1 MSSDL
6 SAICASLAKT
16 NQNPKF
22 YDDLILQFISSV
34 QTDPQTLGH
43 FENDPSFSQFISGIF
58 TCILRL
64 PIPKTLTG
72 QGMMKIQQI
81 LDFLIKISL
90 SNPHLLKIIA
100 EIAPLEDLVTKL
112 FRETAFDRKQKVNAN
127 PKLLIFVKFI
137 AILAS
142 EPKIKMGSSET
153 FSLLFTVCEA
163 FFNTDD
169 VSEWALS
176 IIAGF
181 IKNCASGAA
190 FVKSQPKFGKLK
202 TIFASLLS
210 SKNVSVV
217 LTALANLV
225 LLFPSQIAP
234 QVSIQTAINALGNS
248 DKFPLTTKI
257 STWIIYELHDTY
269 SLSTNELWSL
279 LSSAIAGGPQSYYLY
294 LLMSELPET
303 FPHIIDVIASMNCLF
318 LIINSLLET
327 QYSFNA
333 VTGCTFLNNVF
344 RNGEAI
350 VFSNEVKEPFLNALK
365 VLVAPSKYIE
375 TDKKEAAAIL
385 LRFLVRSRDS
395 TVYVIPLLKE
405 YQDKLFFEFQRQVQ
419 NNNAFLS
426 VQMFLFMFDVSHFIG
441 EWHQILARVVLD
453 SQFPALIVHVMNES
467 MNRQA
472 LEDALIAMQIVTG
485 GLKDDTTPQR
495 NVLFDTIVEGHLFS
509 NKHSHDVSD
518 KANTQLETVIE
529 GLLTQINEL
538 EVEKDCCAR
547 ELEALKQDAI
557 KCSIDLE
564 AEINTHQNAD
574 QKRNKLIQ
582 TQSELIQTIQET
594 QNNIEN
600 RKAANELLQKKIYQ
614 LQRASTTRS
623 VQEAG
628 IRTKSNDINKM
639 NRQITELT
647 SQNAKLEELFNL
659 TKQNIEKQKK
669 DRAKYVQWLKKGKEK
684 TEKHNKI
691 LDDSLEQRTTEYER
705 NTQLK
710 NDLSIAEQQIQQ
722 ITDLVKEDQSQ
733 KKAEEEEIQR
743 LKNEIEE
750 IKRSKETNQYKATLK
765 LQALDQLKE
774 HMIELET
781 KNNEMKMLIKLLHKS
796 TYPNMK
802 IPENVS
808 ALFNLQP
815 SDF

>member
-1 MSSDL
+1 MGNHELSILSDDILLTDTADGKAEGELVDILRKKGKRYAMCLSDTSGIIERNNILFGCMGILRKSVIYLSSDEEKEGTWYGKETWVPSVL
-6 SAICASLAKT
+6 KKMLPFRL
-16 NQNPKF
+16 QLQLLLPKCKK
-22 YDDLILQFISSV
+22 
-34 QTDPQTLGH
+34 
-43 FENDPSFSQFISGIF
+43 GI
-58 TCILRL
+58 
-64 PIPKTLTG
+64 G
-72 QGMMKIQQI
+72 
-81 LDFLIKISL
+81 
-90 SNPHLLKIIA
+90 
-100 EIAPLEDLVTKL
+100 
-112 FRETAFDRKQKVNAN
+112 
-127 PKLLIFVKFI
+127 
-137 AILAS
+137 
-142 EPKIKMGSSET
+142 
-153 FSLLFTVCEA
+153 
-163 FFNTDD
+163 
-169 VSEWALS
+169 
-176 IIAGF
+176 
-181 IKNCASGAA
+181 
-190 FVKSQPKFGKLK
+190 
-202 TIFASLLS
+202 
-210 SKNVSVV
+210 
-217 LTALANLV
+217 NLV

-614 LQRASTTRS
+614 LQRAS
-623 VQEAG
+623 
-628 IRTKSNDINKM
+628 
-639 NRQITELT
+639 
-647 SQNAKLEELFNL
+647 KLEELFNL

-750 IKRSKETNQYKATLK
+750 IKRSKETNQYKANLK

-774 HMIELET
+774 HMMELET

>member
-1 MSSDL
+1 MSDL

-22 YDDLILQFISSV
+22 YDDLVLQFIGSV
-34 QTDPQTLGH
+34 QTDPHTLGH
-43 FENDPSFSQFISGIF
+43 FENDPCFSQFISGIF
-58 TCILRL
+58 TCILRT
-64 PIPKTLTG
+64 PIPRSLSS
-72 QGMMKIQQI
+72 QGMMKIHQI
-81 LDFLIKISL
+81 IDFLIKISL
-90 SNPHLLKIIA
+90 LNPHLLKIIA
-100 EIAPLEDLVTKL
+100 EVAPLEDLVTK
-112 FRETAFDRKQKVNAN
+112 FFKETAFDKKQKVI
-127 PKLLIFVKFI
+127 PKPQLLIFVKFI

-163 FFNTDD
+163 FFNTDE
-169 VSEWALS
+169 VAEWALT

-190 FVKSQPKFGKLK
+190 FVKAQPKFGKLK

-248 DKFPLTTKI
+248 DKFPLTTKV
-257 STWIIYELHDTY
+257 SSWIIHELHDTY
-269 SLSTNELWSL
+269 SLSTNDLWSL
-279 LSSAIAGGPQSYYLY
+279 LNTAIAGGPQSYHLY
-294 LLMSELPET
+294 LLLSELPET

-318 LIINSLLET
+318 LLINSLLES

-333 VTGCTFLNNVF
+333 VAGCTFLNNVF

-395 TVYVIPLLKE
+395 TVHVIPLLKE
-405 YQDKLFFEFQRQVQ
+405 YQEKLFLDFQRQVQ

-441 EWHQILARVVLD
+441 DWHQSLARVVLD

-518 KANTQLETVIE
+518 KANSQLEMIIE

-564 AEINTHQNAD
+564 AEMNIHQSAD
-574 QKRNKLIQ
+574 IKRNKLMQ
-582 TQSELIQTIQET
+582 TQSELTQLIQET
-594 QNNIEN
+594 QKNIES
-600 RKAANELLQKKIYQ
+600 RKEANELLQKKILQ
-614 LQRASTTRS
+614 LQRQSTTRS

-639 NRQITELT
+639 NKQIADITA
-647 SQNAKLEELFNL
+647 QNAKLEENFNL
-659 TKQNIEKQKK
+659 TKDGIEKQKK

-684 TEKHNKI
+684 TEKHNK
-691 LDDSLEQRTTEYER
+691 LLEDALEQRTTEYER

-750 IKRSKETNQYKATLK
+750 IKRSKETNQYKANLK

-774 HMIELET
+774 HMMELET